1 LTESERQVTVGG
13 PGGTASES
21 LSQLLARILDQL
33 SVSAWL
39 PAGALVFIVLF
50 YANLRI
56 AKGDPVRAIQAIS
69 SMGWGS
75 LVLVVGAIVLA
86 TMISQAFE
94 FGAIRLLEGYW
105 GTWWFASELSD
116 LGCAV
121 HIWQRDR
128 LTRTKN
134 ALEDEAFARARTR
147 MRVHPELRVIAD
159 ILEARRLDEAMPV
172 HSSDSDRQSA
182 LEHRWVDWARAKDVR
197 RLNELT
203 RRLKGDYPEVTHR
216 VLPTRFGNVIRIYED
231 RVHTPGSGSL
241 SGLVQRV
248 FHELPF
254 TLQLE
259 HDQFR
264 SRLNLYCSM
273 VIVFVLAAVAAV
285 PALGWSDWR
294 APAIT
299 AAVALA
305 MALLSYQ
312 AAIASAR
319 AYGTVLETIGSVV
332 ESRSTESAPATTPSG
347 PAPAES

>member
-1 LTESERQVTVGG
+1 MVGG
-13 PGGTASES
+13 RGGIASES

-39 PAGALVFIVLF
+39 PAGALVFMVLF

-56 AKGDPVRAIQAIS
+56 AKGDPVHAIQAIS

-75 LVLVVGAIVLA
+75 LILVLGAIVLA

-105 GTWWFASELSD
+105 GTWWFASQLSD
-116 LGCAV
+116 LGCAL

-128 LTRTKN
+128 LTRRKN
-134 ALEDEAFARARTR
+134 ELEDDAFARARTK

-159 ILEARRLDEAMPV
+159 ILEARRHEEEAMPA
-172 HSSDSDRQSA
+172 HASESDRQSA
-182 LEHRWVDWARAKDVR
+182 LQYRWVDWARAKDIR

-203 RRLKGDYPEVTHR
+203 RRLEGDYPQVTHR
-216 VLPTRFGNVIRIYED
+216 VLPTRFGNVVRIYED
-231 RVHTPGSGSL
+231 RVHRPGSGSL
-241 SGLVQRV
+241 PGLVQRV

-254 TLQLE
+254 TLQME

-294 APAIT
+294 PPAVTAAIT
-299 AAVALA
+299 LA
-305 MALLSYQ
+305 MAFLSYR

-319 AYGTVLETIGSVV
+319 AYGTVLETIDSVMK
-332 ESRSTESAPATTPSG
+332 SRMAASAPATTSG
-347 PAPAES
+347 PNAAES

>member
-1 LTESERQVTVGG
+1 MTVAG
-13 PGGTASES
+13 PGGTTSES
-21 LSQLLARILDQL
+21 ISQLLARILDQL

-56 AKGDPVRAIQAIS
+56 AKADPVRAIQAIS

-105 GTWWFASELSD
+105 GTGWFASQLSD

-128 LTRTKN
+128 LTRRKN
-134 ALEDEAFARARTR
+134 ALEDEAFARARAR
-147 MRVHPELRVIAD
+147 MRVSPELRVIAD
-159 ILEARRLDEAMPV
+159 ILEATRLGEAMPT
-172 HSSDSDRQSA
+172 HSSDSDLQRA
-182 LEHRWVDWARAKDVR
+182 LEYRWVDWARAKDIR

-203 RRLKGDYPEVTHR
+203 RRLEGDYPEVTHR

-231 RVHTPGSGSL
+231 RVDRPGRGPL
-241 SGLVQRV
+241 PGLVQRV

-254 TLQLE
+254 TLQVE

-264 SRLNLYCSM
+264 SRLNLYSSM

-294 APAIT
+294 PPAIM

-319 AYGTVLETIGSVV
+319 AYGMLLESIDSVV
-332 ESRSTESAPATTPSG
+332 ESRKTESAPATTQSG
-347 PAPAES
+347 APVAES